1 MKKSRTIRWAAL
13 AATTAVTAALAGCA
27 GGGGGGGAAG
37 GEDGSLEGQKI
48 VYWASNQGSSVSMDE
63 EVLGESIDR
72 FTEATGVEVE
82 LEVIPWPDLYN
93 RILAAVSSGEG
104 PDVLNIGNTWAVPL
118 QSSGAFIPWEGEA
131 LEAIGGQD
139 RFVETSWA
147 TGGAEGQ
154 APTSVPLYGLAYS
167 LYYNTALFE
176 EAGITEPPATW
187 DEFVE
192 TAKKLTKDT
201 DGDGETD
208 QWGFTLAGQRVSNNA
223 HQAFVRGLQNGGELY
238 TEDGKPD
245 FANDGVVT
253 GVKQWLDLMGEDGVV
268 APSNAEI
275 NDGSVLPTELIE
287 GRAAM
292 MFDQAAGKTFAA
304 ADFEDFDVAPI
315 PMNTADATGLEGTQS
330 HVAGINVSVFA
341 NSENKD
347 AAIAFVKHLTSDEEQ
362 KTLNAAYTSLPVVTS
377 AMDDPAFDTPE
388 MSAKKVTYAEHSQPM
403 PLYPS
408 EGQMETLVGEA
419 IGKLFAK
426 IAQGD
431 SVSEDDVRAALED
444 AQAQMPAS

>member
-1 MKKSRTIRWAAL
+1 MKMSRTIRWAAL
-13 AATTAVTAALAGCA
+13 AALSAAGLTGCA
-27 GGGGGGGAAG
+27 SDGGTGGADPA
-37 GEDGSLEGQKI
+37 SLEGQKI
-48 VYWASNQGSSVSMDE
+48 TYWASNQGSSVSMDE

-139 RFVETSWA
+139 RFVQTSWA

-167 LYYNTALFE
+167 LYYNTTLFE

-187 DEFVE
+187 DEFIE

-201 DGDGETD
+201 DGDGEID

-223 HQAFVRGLQNGGELY
+223 HQAFIRGLQNGGELY

-245 FANDGVVT
+245 FTNDGVVT
-253 GVKQWLDLMGEDGVV
+253 GVKQWLDLMGENGVV
-268 APSNAEI
+268 DPANAEYT
-275 NDGSVLPTELIE
+275 DGSQLPPELIE

-304 ADFEDFDVAPI
+304 ADFEDFGVAPV
-315 PMNTADATGLEGTQS
+315 PMNTADATGIEGTQS

-341 NSENKD
+341 NSDAKD

-362 KTLNAAYTSLPVVTS
+362 KTLNAAYTSLPVVTA

-388 MSAKKVTYAEHSQPM
+388 MAAKKVTYAEHSQPM
-403 PLYPS
+403 PLFAS
-408 EGQMETLVGEA
+408 EGQVETLVGEA
-419 IGKLFAK
+419 IGGLFAK

-431 SVSEDDVRAALED
+431 EVSEDDIRSALED

>member
-1 MKKSRTIRWAAL
+1 MKKSRIIRWAAL
-13 AATTAVTAALAGCA
+13 AATAAVSTAALTGC
-27 GGGGGGGAAG
+27 GGTGGSGGSADPAA
-37 GEDGSLEGQKI
+37 LEGQTI
-48 VYWASNQGSSVSMDE
+48 TYWASNQGSSIGMDE

-104 PDVLNIGNTWAVPL
+104 PDVLNIGNTWAVSL
-118 QSSGAFIPWEGEA
+118 QSSGAFVPWEGDA
-131 LEAIGGQD
+131 LEAIGGQE

-167 LYYNTALFE
+167 LYYNTAMFE
-176 EAGITEPPATW
+176 EAGIEEPPATW
-187 DEFVE
+187 DEFIQ
-192 TAKKLTKDT
+192 TAKELTKDT
-201 DGDGETD
+201 DGDGEID

-223 HQAFVRGLQNGGELY
+223 HQAFVRGMQNGGELY

-245 FANDGVVT
+245 FTNDGVVT
-253 GVKQWLDLMGEDGVV
+253 GVTQWLDLMGENGVV
-268 APSNAEI
+268 DPSNAEFT
-275 NDGSVLPTELIE
+275 DGSQLPPELID

-304 ADFEDFDVAPI
+304 AEFEDFGVAPI
-315 PMNTADATGLEGTQS
+315 PMNSADATGKEGTQS

-341 NSENKD
+341 NSDAKD

-362 KTLNAAYTSLPVVTS
+362 KTLNAAYTSLPVVTA

-388 MSAKKVTYAEHSQPM
+388 MAAKKVTYAEHSQPM

-419 IGKLFAK
+419 IARLFAD
-426 IAQGD
+426 IAQGEE
-431 SVSEDDVRAALED
+431 VTEDDVRAALED